1 MAPSCSHGETLRVSG
16 GTSLDVA
23 VVVRAVGLRH
33 VHLPH
38 GVAHVVDPV
47 PAGRHALVDAVQAL
61 GLLEAGDLVL
71 WGEPTDGY
79 EEKTHSGIRP
89 KRSRWRSVAADN
101 ARTLAKFGRPIGLEE
116 ERAPLRVAFLL

>member
-1 MAPSCSHGETLRVSG
+1 MGKKLFFFFTVRPLWFGGRVHVPSVGQFYFYAQRPEYPDVAPSCSHGETLRVSG

-23 VVVRAVGLRH
+23 VVIRAVGLRH

-38 GVAHVVDPV
+38 GVAHVVHPV

-79 EEKTHSGIRP
+79 EEKTHSG
-89 KRSRWRSVAADN
+89 D
-101 ARTLAKFGRPIGLEE
+101 
-116 ERAPLRVAFLL
+116 